1 MQLISCCFGDSAAD
15 FSNMGECKGSI
26 RRWRQQ
32 SNTRLRTT
40 FKSSRYSPVHLPSNS
55 PHRRMIHND
64 MVHARV
70 ENDEIALGPM
80 SLSKVNA
87 EDANRP
93 EIYYLTGIRFYLIV
107 AAYVPNTLPPYPP
120 PIDIAHNSSSTH
132 VMLPR
137 HTKSV

>member
-1 MQLISCCFGDSAAD
+1 
-15 FSNMGECKGSI
+15 
-26 RRWRQQ
+26 
-32 SNTRLRTT
+32 
-40 FKSSRYSPVHLPSNS
+40 
-55 PHRRMIHND
+55 MIHND

-80 SLSKVNA
+80 SLSKVDA
-87 EDANRP
+87 EDTNRP